1 MMTGFH
7 ASTRVIA
14 VLVAENI
21 IYKVRPMKALQ
32 MALNPAAMLSM
43 QPRLHPK
50 QCLEITYSISY

>member
-1 MMTGFH
+1 M
-7 ASTRVIA
+7 VIA
-14 VLVAENI
+14 VLVAANI
-21 IYKVRPMKALQ
+21 IYKVRLMKALQ